1 MLFKLHANG
10 KEKLFS
16 YSHDIYEYIKKEVL
30 LKKENLDLL
39 HDIQWFCAFSMK
51 GDSYGG
57 DNGFIIENISEW
69 NRNFKTETERLKMVD
84 NMTVKD
90 LIRQLMDFE
99 ENSEVIIY
107 DDDNDRVLEIACVD
121 ADEGDESDE
130 SPQVMIIV

>member
-1 MLFKLHANG
+1 
-10 KEKLFS
+10 
-16 YSHDIYEYIKKEVL
+16 
-30 LKKENLDLL
+30 
-39 HDIQWFCAFSMK
+39 
-51 GDSYGG
+51 
-57 DNGFIIENISEW
+57 
-69 NRNFKTETERLKMVD
+69 MVN

-121 ADEGDESDE
+121 TDEGDESDE

>member
-1 MLFKLHANG
+1 
-10 KEKLFS
+10 
-16 YSHDIYEYIKKEVL
+16 
-30 LKKENLDLL
+30 
-39 HDIQWFCAFSMK
+39 
-51 GDSYGG
+51 
-57 DNGFIIENISEW
+57 
-69 NRNFKTETERLKMVD
+69 MVN

-121 ADEGDESDE
+121 ADEGDESNE